1 MSSARHALPATP
13 SPAPPKKSPVSTPV
27 APPATARSC
36 QRCIFAE
43 FFVNISA
50 NPAANG
56 YFFQIVMCVRDRW
69 RAPVGMSTFFSDTN
83 ASKRKAADCPFFTPG
98 CGARNIEDQRPTVH
112 VNKANK

>member
-1 MSSARHALPATP
+1 MSSARHALPASP
-13 SPAPPKKSPVSTPV
+13 STAPPKKSSSTPPL
-27 APPATARSC
+27 APALARSC
-36 QRCIFAE
+36 QRCSFAE

-83 ASKRKAADCPFFTPG
+83 SSKRKAADCPFFSAG
-98 CGARNIEDQRPTVH
+98 CGARNLEDHRTIAP